1 MQKKCAEALTRSS
14 TAWAYGSACYIA
26 EAMCERGPLCFHVFT
41 CVLWFPKL
49 GGLGFSPYQS
59 KGGRESRRIK
69 IIAKHL
75 PFTCHAREPHESLVI
90 GVTTRRPVPEANII
104 LWGWK
109 GGRVQVQAYVIW
121 INHDQPN
128 KRNKTHPVAFSLHLS
143 QLSLR

>member
-1 MQKKCAEALTRSS
+1 M
-14 TAWAYGSACYIA
+14 G
-26 EAMCERGPLCFHVFT
+26 ERGPLCFHVFT

-90 GVTTRRPVPEANII
+90 GVTTRRPVDLGPVGSIAWCCARAAPDSPERSTSLRELGLSLEVGEIQLELFGAMIHQLPEANIMQSSC
-104 LWGWK
+104 
-109 GGRVQVQAYVIW
+109 GREWQSKW
-121 INHDQPN
+121 
-128 KRNKTHPVAFSLHLS
+128 
-143 QLSLR
+143 